1 MSPRP
6 AQSSASAGNGARVL
20 VVDDEPN
27 ITELVSM
34 ALRYEGFS
42 VKTAAT
48 GRAALTAVSQF
59 SPALVILDVMLPDID
74 GLEVLRRLN
83 SAGHRVPIIF
93 LTARDATEDKVHGLT
108 VGGDDYVTKP
118 FSIEELVARVRVVL
132 RRHGAAGEESG
143 QLQLADLELD
153 DEAHEVR
160 RAGRVVDLTTTE
172 YRLLRYLLI
181 NAGRV
186 LTPDPRPRL
195 ALRLRR
201 GRERAR
207 DVHQLPAAE
216 DRPPGATA
224 RADGS
229 RRRLRPPR
237 PANIDMT
244 RSLSGRLLIGI
255 VSLVAVGLLV
265 ADVATYTALQTF
277 LIGRVDVQLSTGHN
291 AAVAGLGGSPQGNGP
306 PAGSTFPADTIIERV
321 QADGT
326 VLDARRL
333 SFGGTSSSSALPVLP
348 KPLPSGTEK
357 DPAVQ
362 TLNGINGVSHY
373 RAAIW
378 PEDSFRGEY
387 VVLAIP
393 LLDVESTLGQLLQ
406 LEVLISFGV
415 VAATAVLALII
426 IRIGL
431 RPLRRMAGVAQDIAA
446 GDLTRRVEPATQ
458 DTEIGRLGIALNGML
473 SQIEAAFGERTRSE
487 QRLRRFIADASHELR
502 TPLTSVRGYA
512 EMLRRGAQESP
523 EDASIARRRIEEESV
538 RMSLMVDDMLVLA
551 RLGQGRPLERVPV
564 DLQSI
569 ARDAVAD
576 AHAVAPQRSIT
587 LDARAPV
594 VITGDDTRLR
604 QAVGNLMRNALVHTP
619 NATAI
624 EVALETHDGVATM
637 SVVDHGP
644 GLKPDDAGRVFEPF
658 YRADASRSRDSG
670 GAGLGL
676 SIVAAVVDA
685 HGGRV
690 KVSETP
696 GGGATF
702 EVALPIAKA

>member
-1 MSPRP
+1 
-6 AQSSASAGNGARVL
+6 
-20 VVDDEPN
+20 
-27 ITELVSM
+27 
-34 ALRYEGFS
+34 
-42 VKTAAT
+42 
-48 GRAALTAVSQF
+48 
-59 SPALVILDVMLPDID
+59 
-74 GLEVLRRLN
+74 
-83 SAGHRVPIIF
+83 
-93 LTARDATEDKVHGLT
+93 
-108 VGGDDYVTKP
+108 
-118 FSIEELVARVRVVL
+118 
-132 RRHGAAGEESG
+132 
-143 QLQLADLELD
+143 
-153 DEAHEVR
+153 
-160 RAGRVVDLTTTE
+160 
-172 YRLLRYLLI
+172 
-181 NAGRV
+181 
-186 LTPDPRPRL
+186 
-195 ALRLRR
+195 
-201 GRERAR
+201 
-207 DVHQLPAAE
+207 
-216 DRPPGATA
+216 
-224 RADGS
+224 
-229 RRRLRPPR
+229 
-237 PANIDMT
+237 
-244 RSLSGRLLIGI
+244 
-255 VSLVAVGLLV
+255 
-265 ADVATYTALQTF
+265 
-277 LIGRVDVQLSTGHN
+277 
-291 AAVAGLGGSPQGNGP
+291 
-306 PAGSTFPADTIIERV
+306 
-321 QADGT
+321 
-326 VLDARRL
+326 VLDAKRL
-333 SFGGTSSSSALPVLP
+333 AFGGTSSSTALPVLP

-357 DPAVQ
+357 DPAVT
-362 TLNGINGVSHY
+362 TLSGLNGVSHY

-378 PEDSFRGEY
+378 PEDSFGGEY

-393 LLDVESTLGQLLQ
+393 LNDVESTLGQLLQ
-406 LEVLISFGV
+406 LEVLISLGV

-431 RPLRRMAGVAQDIAA
+431 RPLQRMAGVAQDIAA

-551 RLGQGRPLERVPV
+551 RLGQGRPLERTPV

-587 LDARAPV
+587 LDAPASV
-594 VITGDDTRLR
+594 VIAGDDTRLR

-619 NATAI
+619 HASPI
-624 EVALETHDGVATM
+624 EVALETHNGVATM

-658 YRADASRSRDSG
+658 YRVNASRSRDSA

-685 HGGRV
+685 HGGSI
-690 KVSETP
+690 KVGETP

-702 EVALPIAKA
+702 EVELPIAKA